1 MVGMVASQPCLLALF
16 KPSKGVADAN
26 DMAVIP
32 RAYAEHMSHAASFD
46 PVLADDDVAI
56 LDFEENWF
64 TSAVPKEQAIME
76 RFGTSATR
84 YYQRLN
90 TLIDMPAAL
99 DHKPLLVKRLRR
111 LRSQR
116 QAARS
121 AERLRR

>member
-1 MVGMVASQPCLLALF
+1 MLVA
-16 KPSKGVADAN
+16 
-26 DMAVIP
+26 
-32 RAYAEHMSHAASFD
+32 MSHAASFETS
-46 PVLADDDVAI
+46 VLADDDAAI

-64 TSAVPKEQAIME
+64 TSTVPKEQAIME
-76 RFGTSATR
+76 LFGTSATR

-90 TLIDMPAAL
+90 SLIDMPAAL
-99 DHKPLLVKRLRR
+99 EYKPLLVKRLRR